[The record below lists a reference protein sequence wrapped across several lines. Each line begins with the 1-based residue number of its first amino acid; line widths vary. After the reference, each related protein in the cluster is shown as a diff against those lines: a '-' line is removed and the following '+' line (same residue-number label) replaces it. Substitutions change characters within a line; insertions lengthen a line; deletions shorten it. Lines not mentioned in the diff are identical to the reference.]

1 MSDFDD
7 PAVYRTVLESLQTG
21 IYVVDANQKIVFWN
35 EGAEKITGY
44 LAQDVLGH
52 DVQQTIVKSDK
63 IYKPVLVETSD
74 ALLTALRDGRPAM
87 ADLPILHKS
96 GHRVFLR
103 VRAVPIR
110 NSHGSIIGAAESFE
124 ENPAASEWDR
134 RQNKLADY
142 GCLDPVSGVLNQSM
156 IQSHLREGLTTF
168 SQHQMPFSILCIAI
182 DNLEQL
188 RKMNG
193 LGIIAPV
200 LRVVAQTVENSLR
213 PTDFLGRFGENEF
226 LALLTECSFSEV
238 GLVAERLR
246 KMVSQSHVQW
256 WGNEINLTAS
266 FGAASLLA
274 GDDVDSIVK
283 RAQQSLERSTVEGG
297 NCVTVLGA

>member
-7 PAVYRTVLESLQTG
+7 PAVFRTVLESLQTG

-44 LAQDVLGH
+44 LRQDVLGH
-52 DVQQTIVKSDK
+52 DVKQTVVKSDK
-63 IYKPVLVETSD
+63 VYKPVLVETSD
-74 ALLTALRDGRPAM
+74 ALLTALRDGKPAM
-87 ADLPILHKS
+87 ADLPILHKA
-96 GHRVFLR
+96 GHRIFVR

-110 NSHGSIIGAAESFE
+110 NAHGSIIGAAESFE

-142 GCLDPVSGVLNQSM
+142 GCLDAVSGVLSQSM
-156 IQSHLREGLTTF
+156 IQSHLRESLATF
-168 SQHQMPFSILCIAI
+168 SEHQVPFSILNVAV
-182 DNLEQL
+182 DNLEHL
-188 RKMNG
+188 RKMYG
-193 LGIIAPV
+193 LGIIAPI
-200 LRVVAQTVENSLR
+200 LRVVAQTIENSLR
-213 PTDFLGRFGENEF
+213 PTDFLGRSGENEF
-226 LALLTECSFSEV
+226 LAILTECAFTEV

-256 WGNEINLTAS
+256 WGKEIDLTAS

-283 RAQQSLERSTVEGG
+283 RAQQSLQHSTIEGG
-297 NCVTVLGA
+297 DRVTVLGA